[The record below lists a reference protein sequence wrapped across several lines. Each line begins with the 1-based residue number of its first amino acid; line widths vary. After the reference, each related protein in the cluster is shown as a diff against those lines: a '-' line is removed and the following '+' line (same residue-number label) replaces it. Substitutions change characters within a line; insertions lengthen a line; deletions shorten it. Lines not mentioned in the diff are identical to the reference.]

1 MSKRKKDPHAER
13 ESLKYENPIASREF
27 ILEFLESAGVPLRLD
42 AIASHFSLTDDMGRT
57 ALHRRLRAM
66 ERDGQILFNRRKQY
80 CIASKMDLVPGRV
93 IGHPSGFGFL
103 VPDKGGD
110 DLFLSAREMHA
121 VMHSDR
127 VVAREVGVDR
137 RGRREGMVVEVLE
150 RGMLHIVGRLFIE
163 NNMGFVI
170 ADNKRIPHDILIAN
184 DNFNGA
190 KHGQIVSLE
199 IIEYPTRHR
208 QAMGKVIEV
217 IGDHMAPGMEIDI
230 AIRNYDLPQ
239 QWPAEVESEIKSL
252 TEHVSEKDKKGRED
266 IRDLPL
272 VTIDGEDA
280 RDFDD
285 AVYCE
290 PQGKGW
296 RLLVAI
302 ADVSHYVK
310 PNSALDSEANN
321 RGTSVY
327 FPERVI
333 PMLPEIL
340 SNGLCSLKPKI
351 DRLCMVCDMDIS
363 ATGQLKGYR
372 FYPSVMHSHA
382 RLTYNKVAAML
393 VDADKALCN
402 EYKDVLPHLENLY
415 GLFKTLLKSR
425 ERRGAIEFEST
436 ETRIVFGENKKIEQI
451 VPVTRNDA
459 HRLIEEC
466 MLMANVATAEY
477 LSEHEMNALYRN
489 HEPPGEEKLSE
500 LREFLS
506 EIGLNLG
513 GGNEPEPGHYKKLL
527 ESIRERH
534 DSHLIQTVL
543 LRSLK
548 QAVYAPEN
556 LGHFGLAYDAYAHF
570 TSPIRRYPDL
580 LVHRAIRHILAGKSV
595 EQYRYSADD
604 MAMLGDHCSM
614 TERRADEATRDATDW
629 LKCEY
634 MLDKLGQEYQGV
646 ITTVTGFGIFV
657 ELKDIYVE
665 GLIHITALKQ
675 DYYHHDPI
683 HHRLIGERTGK
694 MYRLGDPINVLVA
707 RVDLDEKKIDFDLA
721 DGQPDVKQDKR
732 SANRRTGS
740 STRKTRSDKKNRDKK
755 KSNKEKPGQKKT
767 NKKSTDKK
775 KVGKK
780 KTNKKKVTK
789 KKILK
794 KKIVKKKTSKKKA
807 SKKKITKKKFSKKK
821 TNKKVSK
828 KKTTK
833 KKSGKKKSAKKTAGK
848 KTASKK
854 KRTANRKKK
863 QAKRRR

>member
-13 ESLKYENPIASREF
+13 ESLKYDNPIASREF
-27 ILEFLESAGVPLRLD
+27 ILEFLESAGAPQKLD
-42 AIASHFSLTDDMGRT
+42 AIASHFNLTDEMGRT

-93 IGHPSGFGFL
+93 IAHPSGFGFL

-110 DLFLSAREMHA
+110 DLFLSAREMNA

-127 VVAREVGVDR
+127 VVAREVGIDR
-137 RGRREGMVVEVLE
+137 RGRREGVVVEILE
-150 RGMLHIVGRLFIE
+150 RGMQHVVGRLFIE
-163 NNMGFVI
+163 QGMGFVI
-170 ADNKRIPHDILIAN
+170 ADNKRIPKDIVIAK
-184 DNFNGA
+184 DDFNGA

-199 IIEYPTRHR
+199 IIEYPTRNR
-208 QAMGKVIEV
+208 QAIGKVIEV

-230 AIRNYDLPQ
+230 AIRNHDLPQ
-239 QWPAEVESEIKSL
+239 QWPAEVEAEIKRL
-252 TEHVSEKDKKGRED
+252 TEQVSEADKSARED
-266 IRDLPL
+266 IRNLPL

-290 PQGKGW
+290 PNGKDW

-310 PNSALDSEANN
+310 PGSALDNEANN

-340 SNGLCSLKPKI
+340 SNGLCSLKPKV
-351 DRLCMVCDMDIS
+351 DRLCMVCDMNIGPN
-363 ATGQLKGYR
+363 GQLKDYR
-372 FYPSVMHSHA
+372 FYPAVMHSHA
-382 RLTYNKVAAML
+382 RLTYTKVAAML
-393 VDADKALCN
+393 VDGDKALCD
-402 EYKDVLPHLENLY
+402 EYKTIQPDLKNLY
-415 GLFKTLLKSR
+415 GLFKVLLKAR

-436 ETRIVFGENKKIEQI
+436 ETRIVFGEDKKIEQI

-477 LSEHEMNALYRN
+477 LDKYEMPALYRN

-513 GGNEPEPGHYKKLL
+513 GGNEPEPAHYKKLL
-527 ESIRERH
+527 ESIRDRH

-548 QAVYAPEN
+548 QAVYAPDN
-556 LGHFGLAYDAYAHF
+556 LGHFGLAYEAYAHF

-580 LVHRAIRHILAGKSV
+580 LVHRAIRHILSGKSV
-595 EQYRYSADD
+595 ERYLYSADQ
-604 MAMLGDHCSM
+604 MAMLGDHCSV

-634 MLDKLGQEYQGV
+634 MLDKLGEQYPGV

-683 HHRLIGERTGK
+683 HHRLIGERTGN

-721 DGQPDVKQDKR
+721 DSQPNVKQNKNAGKTKSGSTSR
-732 SANRRTGS
+732 NR
-740 STRKTRSDKKNRDKK
+740 KSDKKNRNRTKGQGK
-755 KSNKEKPGQKKT
+755 KSGQKK
-767 NKKSTDKK
+767 S
-775 KVGKK
+775 GKK
-780 KTNKKKVTK
+780 KLNNNSSTK
-789 KKILK
+789 NI
-794 KKIVKKKTSKKKA
+794 
-807 SKKKITKKKFSKKK
+807 
-821 TNKKVSK
+821 SK

-833 KKSGKKKSAKKTAGK
+833 KKVVAKKTSKKKQTNKKTAKKKSVRKKTAAKKTS
-848 KTASKK
+848 SKK
-854 KRTANRKKK
+854 KTGTSSKKK
-863 QAKRRR
+863 PTKKQVRRRA

>member
-13 ESLKYENPIASREF
+13 ESLKYDNPIASREF
-27 ILEFLESAGVPLRLD
+27 ILEFLESAGVPLKLD
-42 AIASHFSLTDDMGRT
+42 AIASHFKLTDEMGRT

-66 ERDGQILFNRRKQY
+66 EREGQILFNRRKQY

-93 IGHPSGFGFL
+93 IAHPSGFGFL
-103 VPDKGGD
+103 VPDKGGE
-110 DLFLSAREMHA
+110 DLFLSAREMNA

-137 RGRREGMVVEVLE
+137 RGRREGVVVEILE
-150 RGMLHIVGRLFIE
+150 RGMLHVVGRLFIE
-163 NNMGFVI
+163 KGMGFVI
-170 ADNKRIPHDILIAN
+170 ADNKRIPQDILIAK
-184 DNFNGA
+184 DDFNGA

-199 IIEYPTRHR
+199 IIEYPKRNR

-230 AIRNYDLPQ
+230 AIRNHDLPQ
-239 QWPAEVESEIKSL
+239 QWPAELESEISRL
-252 TEHVSEKDKKGRED
+252 TEQVSEQDKSGRED
-266 IRDLPL
+266 IRNLPL

-290 PQGKGW
+290 PRGKGW

-310 PNSALDSEANN
+310 PGSALDKEANN

-340 SNGLCSLKPKI
+340 SNGLCSLKPKV
-351 DRLCMVCDMDIS
+351 DRLCMVCDMEINAS
-363 ATGQLKGYR
+363 GQLKGYQ
-372 FYPSVMHSHA
+372 FYPAVMHSHA
-382 RLTYNKVAAML
+382 RLTYSKVAAML
-393 VDADKALCN
+393 VDDDTNLCN
-402 EYKDVLPHLENLY
+402 EYKAVLPDLKNLY
-415 GLFKTLLKSR
+415 GLFKVLLKAR
-425 ERRGAIEFEST
+425 EQRGAIEFEST
-436 ETRIVFGENKKIEQI
+436 ETRIVFGEDKKIEQI

-477 LSEHEMNALYRN
+477 LDKYEMPALYRN

-513 GGNEPEPGHYKKLL
+513 GGSEPEPAHYKKLL
-527 ESIRERH
+527 ESIRDRH

-543 LRSLK
+543 LRSLR
-548 QAVYAPEN
+548 QAVYAPDN
-556 LGHFGLAYDAYAHF
+556 LGHFGLAYEAYAHF

-580 LVHRAIRHILAGKSV
+580 LVHRAIRHILSGKSV
-595 EQYRYSADD
+595 ERYIYSADQ
-604 MAMLGDHCSM
+604 MAMLGDHCSV

-634 MLDKLGQEYQGV
+634 MLDKIGEQYEGV

-683 HHRLIGERTGK
+683 HHRLIGERTGN
-694 MYRLGDPINVLVA
+694 MYRLGDRINVLVA
-707 RVDLDEKKIDFDLA
+707 RVDLDEKKMDFDLA
-721 DGQPDVKQDKR
+721 DKQPDVKRNKNTGKQ
-732 SANRRTGS
+732 NTGS
-740 STRKTRSDKKNRDKK
+740 GSRNRKSDRKNRNRN
-755 KSNKEKPGQKKT
+755 KSNKNKSGQKKSGQ
-767 NKKSTDKK
+767 NKSGNT
-775 KVGKK
+775 
-780 KTNKKKVTK
+780 TSNNQSSS
-789 KKILK
+789 
-794 KKIVKKKTSKKKA
+794 KKKTSKKKTT
-807 SKKKITKKKFSKKK
+807 KEKII
-821 TNKKVSK
+821 NKKVSK
-828 KKTTK
+828 KKVIKKTSNKKLSTK
-833 KKSGKKKSAKKTAGK
+833 KTAQKKTAAKKTSKKKTANKASAKTATKKSASKKKSAAG
-848 KTASKK
+848 S
-854 KRTANRKKK
+854 KKK
-863 QAKRRR
+863 QARRRS

>member
-13 ESLKYENPIASREF
+13 ESLKYDNPIASREF
-27 ILEFLESAGVPLRLD
+27 ILEFLESAGVPLKLD
-42 AIASHFSLTDDMGRT
+42 AIASHFKLTDDIGRT

-93 IGHPSGFGFL
+93 IAHPSGFGFL

-110 DLFLSAREMHA
+110 DLFLSAREMNA

-137 RGRREGMVVEVLE
+137 RGRREGVVVEILE
-150 RGMLHIVGRLFIE
+150 RGMQHVVGRLFIE
-163 NNMGFVI
+163 QGMGFVI
-170 ADNKRIPHDILIAN
+170 ADNKRIPKDIVIAK
-184 DNFNGA
+184 DDFNGA

-199 IIEYPTRHR
+199 IIEYPTRNR
-208 QAMGKVIEV
+208 QAIGKVIEV

-230 AIRNYDLPQ
+230 AIRNHDLPQ
-239 QWPAEVESEIKSL
+239 QWPAEVEAEIKRL
-252 TEHVSEKDKKGRED
+252 TEQVSEADKSARED
-266 IRDLPL
+266 IRNLPL

-290 PQGKGW
+290 PNGKDW

-310 PNSALDSEANN
+310 PGSALDNEANN

-340 SNGLCSLKPKI
+340 SNGLCSLKPKV
-351 DRLCMVCDMDIS
+351 DRLCMVCDMNIGPN
-363 ATGQLKGYR
+363 GQLKDYR
-372 FYPSVMHSHA
+372 FYPAVMHSHA
-382 RLTYNKVAAML
+382 RLTYTKVAAML
-393 VDADKALCN
+393 VDGDKALCD
-402 EYKDVLPHLENLY
+402 EYKAIQPDLKNLY
-415 GLFKTLLKSR
+415 GLFKVLLKAR

-436 ETRIVFGENKKIEQI
+436 ETRIVFGEDKKIEQI

-477 LSEHEMNALYRN
+477 LNKYEMPALYRN

-513 GGNEPEPGHYKKLL
+513 GGNEPEPAHYKKLL
-527 ESIRERH
+527 ESIRDRH

-548 QAVYAPEN
+548 QAVYAPDN
-556 LGHFGLAYDAYAHF
+556 LGHFGLAYEAYAHF

-580 LVHRAIRHILAGKSV
+580 LVHRAIRHILSGKSV
-595 EQYRYSADD
+595 ERYLYSADQ
-604 MAMLGDHCSM
+604 MAMLGDHCSV

-634 MLDKLGQEYQGV
+634 MLDKMGEQYPGV

-683 HHRLIGERTGK
+683 HHRLIGERTGN

-721 DGQPDVKQDKR
+721 DSQPNVKQNKNAGKTKSGSTSR
-732 SANRRTGS
+732 NR
-740 STRKTRSDKKNRDKK
+740 KSDKKNRNRTKGQGK
-755 KSNKEKPGQKKT
+755 KSGQKK
-767 NKKSTDKK
+767 S
-775 KVGKK
+775 GKK
-780 KTNKKKVTK
+780 KLNNNSSTK
-789 KKILK
+789 NI
-794 KKIVKKKTSKKKA
+794 
-807 SKKKITKKKFSKKK
+807 
-821 TNKKVSK
+821 SK

-833 KKSGKKKSAKKTAGK
+833 KKVVAKKTSKKKQTNKKTAKKKSVRKKTAAKKTS
-848 KTASKK
+848 SKK
-854 KRTANRKKK
+854 KTGTSSKKK
-863 QAKRRR
+863 PTKKQVRRRA